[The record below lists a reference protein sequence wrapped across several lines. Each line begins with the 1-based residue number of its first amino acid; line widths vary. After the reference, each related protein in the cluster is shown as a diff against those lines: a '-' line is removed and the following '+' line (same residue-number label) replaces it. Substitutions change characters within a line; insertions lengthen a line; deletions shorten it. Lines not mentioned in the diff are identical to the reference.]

1 MAAAA
6 AAAAAAAMMALRSA
20 SEAAHEDRLLAA
32 AAGKDDRRRESGVLA
47 GALPGRWMEA
57 RRPWRVSVPQPLSG
71 GEGGGA
77 RSGVA
82 KMREL
87 RLNPAR
93 YGELLTAAAA
103 AARLVAVGSD
113 ARLCTTGADGTG
125 MDARMRGAGEGEE
138 IGDAPPF
145 RPMLRWS

>member
-1 MAAAA
+1 
-6 AAAAAAAMMALRSA
+6 MMALRSA

-87 RLNPAR
+87 RLNLAR
-93 YGELLTAAAA
+93 YGESALLTAAAA